1 MWRITE
7 VGRPALES
15 VLWENFSDD
24 LFELRK
30 KRIEVAN
37 INGQKTFWES
47 RIVHD
52 KDCNWEMNGGI
63 YETERRPQ

>member
-1 MWRITE
+1 MWRITG

-37 INGQKTFWES
+37 INGQKHS
-47 RIVHD
+47 G
-52 KDCNWEMNGGI
+52 NPG
-63 YETERRPQ
+63 